1 MMAFLIWLATAIGV
15 VILSVGGIILAI
27 FIVMGLLE
35 VLRKRLDVLGQ
46 VIEYI
51 YNRRAFKYWLTEGK
65 GKKEETIKEAV
76 DNNRND

>member
-1 MMAFLIWLATAIGV
+1 LIWLATAIGV

-35 VLRKRLDVLGQ
+35 VLRKRLGILGQ

-51 YNRRAFKYWLTEGK
+51 YNRRAFRYWLSDGK
-65 GKKEETIKEAV
+65 GKEEETIKEAV
-76 DNNRND
+76 ENNKDD